1 MEMEMEMEMED
12 YISNFN
18 TRKQN
23 YAYKSF
29 TQRRYK
35 YKDPAVRLALL
46 KQIRS
51 TAYTNYSYP
60 KIKNNDIY

>member
-1 MEMEMEMEMED
+1 MED

-18 TRKQN
+18 NGSTRKQN
-23 YAYKSF
+23 YKSL

>member
-1 MEMEMEMEMED
+1 MED

-18 TRKQN
+18 NGSTRKQN
-23 YAYKSF
+23 HAYKSLA
-29 TQRRYK
+29 QRRYK
-35 YKDPAVRLALL
+35 YKDPAVRLSLL